1 MKLSLSCALAL
12 VATCLISACATTRT
26 IMVGRARPA
35 ISPAAVRIYETPPRH
50 YERIAIINSSGGTSW
65 MFPDREA
72 MDTAIGRLREEAGA
86 LGANGV
92 LLQDVYDESAGAL
105 SIGVGGFGFGGG
117 RHSFYGG
124 GGAANVG
131 GPLINRRVQATA
143 IYVR

>member
-1 MKLSLSCALAL
+1 
-12 VATCLISACATTRT
+12 
-26 IMVGRARPA
+26 MVGQPRPA
-35 ISPAAVRIYETPPRH
+35 ISPQAVRVYEVPPRH

-65 MFPDREA
+65 IFPDRDS
-72 MDTAIGRLREEAGA
+72 MDDAIARLREEAA
-86 LGANGV
+86 KLGANGI
-92 LLQDVYDESAGAL
+92 LLQQVYDESAGNL

-124 GGAANVG
+124 GGSANVG